1 MNVRLQEMKLENF
14 KGIRDLKI
22 DFNRVD
28 TKISG
33 RNATGKTTI
42 VDAFTWLF
50 FNKDSQGSTDFDVK
64 TKNSKGE
71 FLHNLEHSVEAVL
84 FVDGDEKTFKKVFK
98 EKYVKKRGS
107 NDAEFSGHTTDYFID
122 DVPRKKKEYDDIVNK
137 LFDARLFPIIT
148 DPFYFSQ
155 KMNWRER
162 RKLLID
168 LLGDISDD
176 AVFASHSELAA
187 LEPALNGKTVED
199 LRAQLKIQMKPIN
212 SELKTIPIKIN
223 EAKRAIPSKIEEFD
237 NDKYLSICD
246 EINELEMMKNIALSG
261 GAIAEKETELINLRN
276 RKLLLENEIPN
287 YKKQKQELNELS
299 FKKEDIE
306 RNTIKLKREKDYIIK
321 QQKDNEAQRDSL
333 RQKYIDRSAEE
344 YDSSKNICPTCKR
357 PLPDEQIQEFIERF
371 NLNKSNDLEKINKK
385 GKALKDMYDDLENNL
400 KLLEVKIEQENE
412 AIKEIDVLIA
422 EKIKEIANIQ
432 ENFDKQQQPKI
443 DKIESQI
450 NNLDDEIKALKC
462 DKSSVVIEYDGKIN
476 ALKEEKA
483 KFDAIT
489 AQINLAEIQKKR
501 IDELEA
507 REDALASEYSKKEE
521 FLYLTDLFVKAKVE
535 MLTQNINSQFE
546 LCEFKMFDIQIN
558 GGLEECCEIIYK
570 GVSYANLNNAAKINC
585 GLDVINTIC
594 NFKDLYVPI
603 FVDNAESVNDT
614 LKTNSQQIKLF
625 VTNDENLEIVEG

>member
-22 DFNRVD
+22 DFNGQD
-28 TKISG
+28 TRISG

-50 FNKDSQGSTDFDVK
+50 FNKDSQGSADFDVK

-84 FVDGDEKTFKKVFK
+84 FVGGDEKTFKKVFK

-107 NDAEFSGHTTDYFID
+107 NDAEFSGHTTDYFVD

-155 KMNWRER
+155 KMNWRDR

-176 AVFASHSELAA
+176 AVFATNSELAA
-187 LEPALNGKTVED
+187 LEPSLNGKTVED
-199 LRAQLKIQMKPIN
+199 LRAQLKSQMKPIN

-223 EAKRAIPSKIEEFD
+223 EAKMAIPSNIEEFD

-246 EINELEMMKNIALSG
+246 EINELETMKNIALSG
-261 GAIAEKETELINLRN
+261 GTIAEKETELINLRN
-276 RKLLLENEIPN
+276 KKLLIENEIPN
-287 YKKQKQELNELS
+287 YKKQKKEFSDLSLHKDDLERKIKMLNEQV
-299 FKKEDIE
+299 E
-306 RNTIKLKREKDYIIK
+306 T
-321 QQKDNEAQRDSL
+321 
-333 RQKYIDRSAEE
+333 AEE
-344 YDSSKNICPTCKR
+344 KKKSNEIRRDNLRKRFVETNTQEYKSDNKCPTCGQE
-357 PLPDEQIQEFIERF
+357 LPAEQIQKAVDCF
-371 NLNKSNDLEKINKK
+371 NENKAKELEQINAAGMKLKAEYDELEKVASSAK
-385 GKALKDMYDDLENNL
+385 
-400 KLLEVKIEQENE
+400 E
-412 AIKEIDVLIA
+412 AIVNCTIELDKVNKEIT
-422 EKIKEIANIQ
+422 EKKNEIANIQ

-443 DKIESQI
+443 KAVESQI
-450 NNLDDEIKALKC
+450 NSLNDEIKALKL

-483 KFDAIT
+483 KFDAIK
-489 AQINLAEIQKKR
+489 AQINIANIQKKR

-507 REDALASEYSKKEE
+507 REDALASEYSKKDEL
-521 FLYLTDLFVKAKVE
+521 LYLTDLFVKAKVE
-535 MLTQNINSQFE
+535 MLTQNINSHFD

-570 GVSYANLNNAAKINC
+570 GVSYVNLNNAAKINC

-625 VTNDENLEIVEG
+625 VTNDESLEIVEG